1 MNPYT
6 LRVRHHSE
14 RQCYSDLANNLPMDQ
29 NSPASMQHRYK
40 HQTVAES
47 AEGSRVELA
56 GQMDSMVQP
65 E

>member
-6 LRVRHHSE
+6 LTVRHHSE
-14 RQCYSDLANNLPMDQ
+14 RQCYSDPASNRPTDQ
-29 NSPASMQHRYK
+29 SSPASMQHRYK